1 MFGREN
7 TPIPKRYSAVVER
20 VRDSSQLIH
29 KEFCEIHFS
38 SKDVYYTKFFKKIRF
53 LWFK

>member
-7 TPIPKRYSAVVER
+7 TPIPKRYSVVVET

-29 KEFCEIHFS
+29 KEFCKIQFS
-38 SKDVYYTKFFKKIRF
+38 SKEKMLYIIPIF
-53 LWFK
+53 